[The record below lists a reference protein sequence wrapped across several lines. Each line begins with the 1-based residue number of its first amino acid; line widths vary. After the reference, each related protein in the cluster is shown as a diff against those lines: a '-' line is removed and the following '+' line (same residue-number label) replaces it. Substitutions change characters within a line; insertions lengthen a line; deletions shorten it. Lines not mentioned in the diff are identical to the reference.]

1 MLKNTQLA
9 IQNTLQSK
17 GAILDLSKPVVM
29 GIININEASFYADSR
44 ITNAEQ
50 VLAKATQMLNEGANI
65 IDLGAASS
73 KPGEPISSPDQEIE
87 VLIPAIELIKKHHP
101 SCWISVDTYHS
112 EVAKASIN
120 AGANM
125 INDISAGLIDES
137 MLPCIADLQVPYCMM
152 HMIGTPETMQFKCH
166 YDDLEAAVLAYFMER
181 IKMAEALGIK
191 DLIVDPGFGFSKDT
205 KQNFELLKAL
215 RFLEILG
222 KPILV
227 GLSRKSMIY
236 KSLDCNAAQALNGTT
251 ALHVIALQQGAKILR
266 VHDVKEAVEVIKL
279 MELL

>member
-87 VLIPAIELIKKHHP
+87 VLIPAIELINKHHP

-125 INDISAGLIDES
+125 INDISAGLIDEN
-137 MLPCIADLQVPYCMM
+137 MLPCVAALQVPYCMM
-152 HMIGTPETMQFKCH
+152 HLIGTPETMQSKCH

-181 IKMAEALGIK
+181 IKTAEALGIK
-191 DLIVDPGFGFSKDT
+191 DIIVDPGFGFSKDT

>member
-50 VLAKATQMLNEGANI
+50 VLAKATQMLNEGAKI

-152 HMIGTPETMQFKCH
+152 HMIGTPETMQSKCH

-181 IKMAEALGIK
+181 IKTAEALGIK
-191 DLIVDPGFGFSKDT
+191 DIIVDPGFGFSKDT

>member
-1 MLKNTQLA
+1 MLKNTQLP
-9 IQNTLQSK
+9 IQNTLQSR
-17 GAILDLSKPVVM
+17 GSILDLSKPVVM

-44 ITNAEQ
+44 ITKLEQ
-50 VLAKATQMLNEGANI
+50 VLAKATQMLNDGAKI

-87 VLIPAIELIKKHHP
+87 VLIPAIERIKKHHP

-112 EVAKASIN
+112 KVAKASIN
-120 AGANM
+120 AGADM

-152 HMIGTPETMQFKCH
+152 HLIGTPETMQSNCH
-166 YDDLEAAVLAYFMER
+166 YDDLEAAALAYFMER
-181 IKMAEALGIK
+181 IKTAEEFGIK
-191 DLIVDPGFGFSKDT
+191 DIIVDPGFGFSKDT
-205 KQNFELLKAL
+205 KQNFELLKEL
-215 RFLEILG
+215 RFLELLG

-236 KSLDCNAAQALNGTT
+236 KSLACTAAEALNGTS

-266 VHDVKEAVEVIKL
+266 VHDVKEAVEVIRL

>member
-17 GAILDLSKPVVM
+17 GALLDLSKPVVM
-29 GIININEASFYADSR
+29 GIINLNEASFYAESR
-44 ITNAEQ
+44 ITIAEQ
-50 VLAKATQMLNEGANI
+50 VLAKATQMLHEGAKI

-73 KPGEPISSPDQEIE
+73 KPGEPISVPDQEIE

-125 INDISAGLIDES
+125 INDISAGLIDEN
-137 MLPCIADLQVPYCMM
+137 MLPTVAALQVPYCMM
-152 HMIGTPETMQFKCH
+152 HLIGTPETMQSNCH

-191 DLIVDPGFGFSKDT
+191 DIMVDPGFGFSKDI
-205 KQNFELLKAL
+205 KHNFELLKEL

-251 ALHVIALQQGAKILR
+251 ALHVIALQQGAKIVR
-266 VHDVKEAVEVIKL
+266 VHDVKEAVEVIRL

>member
-87 VLIPAIELIKKHHP
+87 VLIPAIKLIKKHHP

-152 HMIGTPETMQFKCH
+152 HMIGTPETMQSKCH

-205 KQNFELLKAL
+205 KQNFELLNAL

>member
-1 MLKNTQLA
+1 MLKNKQLA

-17 GAILDLSKPVVM
+17 GALLDLRKPVVM
-29 GIININEASFYADSR
+29 GIINLNEASFYADSR
-44 ITNAEQ
+44 INKAEQ
-50 VLAKATQMLNEGANI
+50 ILAKATQMLHEGATI

-73 KPGEPISSPDQEIE
+73 KPGEPISIPDQEIK

-125 INDISAGLIDES
+125 INDISAGLIDEN
-137 MLPCIADLQVPYCMM
+137 MLPTVAALQVPYCMM
-152 HMIGTPETMQFKCH
+152 HLIGIPETMQSHCH

-181 IKMAEALGIK
+181 IRMAEALGIK
-191 DLIVDPGFGFSKDT
+191 DIIVDPGFGFSKDI
-205 KQNFELLKAL
+205 KQNFELLKEL

-236 KSLDCNAAQALNGTT
+236 KTLDCNAAQALNGTT
-251 ALHVIALQQGAKILR
+251 ALHVIALQQGAKIVR
-266 VHDVKEAVEVIKL
+266 VHDVKEAVEVIRL